1 MSMADDYKSRSYRD
15 DPYRRA
21 AEPARPSDYSNSDPL
36 AELARLIGQNDP
48 FTEPGRALPREPLP
62 RGYQPRS
69 SEPDWPPSI
78 PERRYA
84 ADPRGIDPRSFDP
97 RSVDTRS
104 VDPRGFDPRSIDP
117 RDTGRDPYA
126 PNDDYGYARSAS
138 REPYLPSDDYVRSRS
153 TGREAY
159 AQSADY
165 ASSRD
170 LGRYDS
176 SRGYGDEAYAPRDDH
191 AHPLAPQ
198 APGNESRWSEP
209 ESQHYDDMQSAAAEP
224 VPAHGDERLQAGEAP
239 AELEDEQ
246 YYQDDVALEPYEDEM
261 YDDAPSAT
269 RRGGLVTMLAL
280 IACALLGTAGAYAY
294 RSYAVSPGAKSPPPV
309 ITADNSTPTKVVPA
323 PTGDARSSK
332 PINDRFATAAA
343 GTEQLV
349 SRQEEPVALKET
361 PPPAAPRVVLPAPV
375 QPAEPTPPSQAEQPA
390 PATARTPGGEPK
402 KVRTVTIRP
411 DGNDNSGRPVSLG
424 HTATTPP
431 APRATTSRAPA
442 PPRQTGSGPLSLD
455 PQGASRTRTATAPAP
470 REPFGNSSASGGY
483 VVQLSSQRTESDA
496 HATFRSLQAKFP
508 NELGN
513 RQVIIRRA
521 DLGSK
526 GIVYRTNVGPFATVR
541 EASQFC
547 ASYKA
552 AGGQCIV
559 PR

>member
-21 AEPARPSDYSNSDPL
+21 AEPARPGAFSSGDPL
-36 AELARLIGQNDP
+36 SELARLIGQNDP
-48 FTEPGRALPREPLP
+48 FAEQGRAQPRDPLP

-69 SEPDWPPSI
+69 PEPEWPPAI

-84 ADPRGIDPRSFDP
+84 ADPRDSDPRGFDP
-97 RSVDTRS
+97 RS

-117 RDTGRDPYA
+117 RDTGREPYA
-126 PNDDYGYARSAS
+126 PNDDYGSYSRSAS

-159 AQSADY
+159 APSADY
-165 ASSRD
+165 APSRD
-170 LGRYDS
+170 PGRYAPSRELS
-176 SRGYGDEAYAPRDDH
+176 SEAYAPHDDY
-191 AHPLAPQ
+191 AQSLVPQ
-198 APGNESRWSEP
+198 APPPRNESRWSEP
-209 ESQHYDDMQSAAAEP
+209 ESQHYADAHSVTAEQ
-224 VPAHGDERLQAGEAP
+224 VHAHGDEQLQAGEVP
-239 AELEDEQ
+239 AELDDEQ
-246 YYQDDVALEPYEDEM
+246 YYQDDIALEPHEDDL

-269 RRGGLVTMLAL
+269 RRGGLATILAL
-280 IACALLGTAGAYAY
+280 VGCALLGTAGAYAY
-294 RSYAVSPGAKSPPPV
+294 RSYAVNPGDKAPPPV

-323 PTGDARSSK
+323 PTSDTRSSK
-332 PINDRFATAAA
+332 QISDRFATAAA
-343 GTEQLV
+343 GNEQLV
-349 SRQEEPVALKET
+349 SRQEEPVALKE
-361 PPPAAPRVVLPAPV
+361 PEAAAPPRVVLPAPV
-375 QPAEPTPPSQAEQPA
+375 QPVLPTPPAQAAQSAPPA
-390 PATARTPGGEPK
+390 AAQTPGGGEPR

-411 DGNDNSGRPVSLG
+411 DGSDTSGRPVSSG

-442 PPRQTGSGPLSLD
+442 PPRQTSNGPLSLD
-455 PQGASRTRTATAPAP
+455 PQGNDRPSRTRTAT
-470 REPFGNSSASGGY
+470 RESFSNSSASGGY

-496 HATFRSLQAKFP
+496 HATFRSLQSKFP

-526 GIVYRTNVGPFATVR
+526 GIVYRSNVGPFATVQ
-541 EASQFC
+541 EASRFC